1 MNASARKVSVQ
12 FLSWLSDE
20 EMMEQWKKTHPLF
33 TVCVAVLLYSLQP
46 RVQEYGSSVC
56 PFSSDIIDTEAH
68 LNLHIHV
75 QSAENKL
82 NVAWCPQHKDCC
94 VLCGPLRSKGG
105 RGWADSP
112 ETLPLHSIPHTLFLY
127 NIHACIQWGGWDLSL
142 YWTHAYRKTT
152 LMSETP
158 PGGPLR
164 WAAVSPV
171 ERFQQTAHNCKTTL
185 FVLILRD
192 YLRGATPVQQ

>member
-68 LNLHIHV
+68 LNLHIYV

-94 VLCGPLRSKGG
+94 PVWDFTIQGGKRVNRLPRNASLTFNPTYLVFVQYPCMYTMGGLGSLIVLNSRLQKNNSDVWNATWRASAMSCSVTC
-105 RGWADSP
+105 WA
-112 ETLPLHSIPHTLFLY
+112 
-127 NIHACIQWGGWDLSL
+127 LS
-142 YWTHAYRKTT
+142 TN
-152 LMSETP
+152 S
-158 PGGPLR
+158 
-164 WAAVSPV
+164 S
-171 ERFQQTAHNCKTTL
+171 
-185 FVLILRD
+185 
-192 YLRGATPVQQ
+192 

>member
-112 ETLPLHSIPHTLFLY
+112 ETLPLHSIPHTLFCTISMHVY
-127 NIHACIQWGGWDLSL
+127 NGGVGISHCTELTLTEKQLWCLKRHLAGLCDELQCHLLSAFNKQL
-142 YWTHAYRKTT
+142 I
-152 LMSETP
+152 
-158 PGGPLR
+158 
-164 WAAVSPV
+164 
-171 ERFQQTAHNCKTTL
+171 TAKQP
-185 FVLILRD
+185 FSF
-192 YLRGATPVQQ
+192 